1 MLFSTMIQKK
11 SMYKKKYYQ
20 IFALAKKNFFKCLHL
35 FISSDFLF
43 RRYLLLINLIIYSF
57 SVKHDLQIIGLG
69 FPCTFNAIEYLMV
82 KLMLLRFNCQI
93 YLGNFVL
100 FSNISGLN
108 SLLWILY
115 LSLKVVS
122 DKTK

>member
-1 MLFSTMIQKK
+1 
-11 SMYKKKYYQ
+11 MYKKKYYQ

-69 FPCTFNAIEYLMV
+69 FPCTFNAVEYLMA

>member
-1 MLFSTMIQKK
+1 
-11 SMYKKKYYQ
+11 MYEKKYYQ

-35 FISSDFLF
+35 LISSDFLF

-69 FPCTFNAIEYLMV
+69 FPCTFNAVEYLMA

-100 FSNISGLN
+100 FSNIPGLN
-108 SLLWILY
+108 SLLWILD